1 MEREKRNWC
10 KRKYIRLLVIILT
23 FCYNITFANPSL
35 INIEYFPKVAHVSDS
50 FNIKFYMDSRLN
62 SYPKISLND
71 GGFLTLETSNMFI
84 ENGSSVIENQY
95 KINKHGLIK
104 LDKIFLY
111 VEDKRIEVPSIVLEV
126 KTNPLSKDTQF
137 RTRIFEY
144 AKFDSLNKQ
153 TFYELNLKNPVTTG
167 KQYFILIEGMFEKI
181 DEQKISIKYKLPDN
195 AIIEKLKTYPIE
207 FQIDEIWKPVAMFL
221 WMPLKKGMQLL
232 PEFELILDISKTQ
245 EYKILLERLTLEVLP
260 LEKIKVKKDVV
271 KENFQN
277 ILTKELKEEKTFK
290 QYTKEE
296 IEKAKMIKELREKER
311 ASFFYS
317 ELKKMRTK
325 LEKELGLENVFIVF
339 HYKLYIMSIVIA
351 VIFLSYPICYKII
364 KKKPFNF
371 YSVLSFCIAAFILT
385 YGIAI
390 NDLRK
395 EYTAI
400 EERKIN
406 IYTSPDLNAT
416 IIENISLGETVKI
429 IHNSKNWLFV
439 ETTKNIKGWLQN
451 EENNEI

>member
-23 FCYNITFANPSL
+23 FCYNITFASPSL

-62 SYPKISLND
+62 SYPKINLND

-111 VEDKRIEVPSIVLEV
+111 VEDKRIEVPPIVLEV

-144 AKFDSLNKQ
+144 AKFDSLTKQ

-167 KQYFILIEGMFEKI
+167 KQYFILIEGIFEKI

-245 EYKILLERLTLEVLP
+245 EYKIVLERLTLEVLP
-260 LEKIKVKKDVV
+260 LEKMKEKKDEI
-271 KENFQN
+271 KEYFQN
-277 ILTKELKEEKTFK
+277 SLTKELEKEKPSK

-296 IEKAKMIKELREKER
+296 IEMAMMVKELRKKER
-311 ASFFYS
+311 DALFYS
-317 ELKKMRTK
+317 DLKKMRTK
-325 LEKELGLENVFIVF
+325 LEKDLGLENVFMVF

-351 VIFLSYPICYKII
+351 LIFLSYPICYKIFR
-364 KKKPFNF
+364 KKAFNF
-371 YSVLSFCIAAFILT
+371 YGVLSFCIGLFILI
-385 YGIAI
+385 YGIAT

-395 EYTAI
+395 DYTVI
-400 EERKIN
+400 KESEMN
-406 IYTSPDLNAT
+406 IYTSPDINAT
-416 IIENISLGETVKI
+416 IIENLNLGETVKI
-429 IHNSKNWLFV
+429 INTSKNWLFV
-439 ETTKNIKGWLQN
+439 ETPKNLKGWLQN
-451 EENNEI
+451 EEK